1 MKSSIKA
8 ALIITATLSAQVL
21 AAQNSVSF
29 DHKDWQVVCDN
40 TLTCRAAGYSAEEEA
55 TGSVLITRKAGPQT
69 PVTVD
74 VVLAEMDAD
83 DNATPVKL
91 TLWIEGKSL
100 GEIATE
106 DSDSWRLS
114 DAQAQSL
121 IEAVKGS
128 GKVEFKGG
136 AKPFVL
142 SNDGASAVLLKF
154 DDVQGRV
161 GTPGALS
168 KKGDKAESSV
178 TAAVAAPVI
187 QAVAVKGGEER
198 TLTEAQVAALK
209 PRLLAAVNDDNG
221 CDRLASP
228 QEQEQAVDGDNDVTL
243 TPLDGKH
250 ALISALCWR
259 GAYNEGYGYWVID
272 SALKGT
278 PQFITGS
285 ASDYSDGV
293 ISLGQR
299 GRGIGDCWASAEWV
313 WDGETFRKS
322 SESTSG
328 MCRYVRAG
336 GTWDLTEFVAEVK
349 EAK

>member
-8 ALIITATLSAQVL
+8 ALLMTATLSAQVL
-21 AAQNSVSF
+21 AEQNGVSF
-29 DHKDWQVVCDN
+29 DHKDWEVVCDN

-83 DNATPVKL
+83 DAATPVKL
-91 TLWIEGKSL
+91 TLWIDGKSL
-100 GEIATE
+100 GELATE
-106 DSDSWRLS
+106 DSDTWRLS
-114 DAQAQSL
+114 DTQAQSV

-142 SNDGASAVLLKF
+142 SGDGASAVLLKF

-168 KKGDKAESSV
+168 KKGDKAESTV
-178 TAAVAAPVI
+178 AAAVAAPVI

-198 TLTEAQVAALK
+198 TLTDAQLAALK
-209 PRLLAAVNDDNG
+209 PRLLAAASRGNE

-228 QEQEQAVDGDNDVTL
+228 QEPVIDGDNDVTL
-243 TPLDGKH
+243 TPLDSKH
-250 ALISALCWR
+250 VLISALCWR

-278 PQFITGS
+278 PQFITRS

-299 GRGIGDCWASAEWV
+299 GRGLGDCWASAEWV

-336 GTWDLTEFVAEVK
+336 GTWDLPEFVAEVK
-349 EAK
+349 PAK